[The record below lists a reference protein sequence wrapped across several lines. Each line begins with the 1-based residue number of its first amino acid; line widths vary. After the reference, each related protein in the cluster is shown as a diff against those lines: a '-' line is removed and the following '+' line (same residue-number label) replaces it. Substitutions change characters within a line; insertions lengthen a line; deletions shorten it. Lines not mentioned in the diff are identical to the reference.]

1 MIVYIFTVCV
11 QSLVPLVQAE
21 ITDEIT
27 DITENETLSATF
39 TCQAIG
45 ESVPTIDW
53 YFNGIRIN
61 VCNST
66 KYVVFNSFNKT
77 IITNLLTIVN
87 VQSSDVGT
95 YTCHAKNIIGFG
107 QQSGILT
114 VNGKC
119 NSRTYLVII

>member
-1 MIVYIFTVCV
+1 MYVFIVCV
-11 QSLVPLVQAE
+11 KSLVLLVQAE

-27 DITENETLSATF
+27 NKTENETLSATF

-45 ESVPTIDW
+45 EPVPTINW
-53 YFNGIRIN
+53 YFNGIMIN
-61 VCNST
+61 VSNST
-66 KYVVFNSFNKT
+66 KYAVFNSFNET

-95 YTCHAKNIIGFG
+95 YTCHTENIIGFD

-114 VNGKC
+114 VNGK
-119 NSRTYLVII
+119 RTSHT